1 MFRLHEKS
9 QDLTAANA
17 ASENGLASQ
26 DSTLRSLSSKFRC
39 WVTCICDIFT
49 SAVSLMLMDNR
60 FLFTASQSSLFSV
73 SSKRHSDVIDE
84 STANALVRI
93 LT

>member
-39 WVTCICDIFT
+39 CVTCICDIFT
-49 SAVSLMLMDNR
+49 SAVSLLLMDNLF
-60 FLFTASQSSLFSV
+60 FLQHLKVPCFLC
-73 SSKRHSDVIDE
+73 RLNVILMLLM
-84 STANALVRI
+84 SRQQTHW
-93 LT
+93 